1 MFNIEG
7 LGNSTPITSSS
18 FINYKNINVGS
29 IATSGY
35 FPPKITS
42 IDFSYQGIYILIG
55 GEDVPK
61 FHKVTLFRIQTS
73 SKK

>member
-18 FINYKNINVGS
+18 FINYKNINIGT
-29 IATSGY
+29 ITSSGK
-35 FPPKITS
+35 FPPRITS
-42 IDFSYQGIYILIG
+42 LDFSYQGISILIG
-55 GEDVPK
+55 GEDVFK
-61 FHKVTLFRIQTS
+61 FHKVALFRIQTS